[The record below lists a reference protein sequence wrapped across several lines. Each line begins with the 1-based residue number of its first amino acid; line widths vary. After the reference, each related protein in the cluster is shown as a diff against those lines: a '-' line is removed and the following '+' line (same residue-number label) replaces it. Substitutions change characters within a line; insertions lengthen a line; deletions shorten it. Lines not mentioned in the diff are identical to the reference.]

1 MADGNSYSGFICE
14 PRGIVDAE
22 EIFRLSSRLR
32 AASAGKPLNHQ
43 IPEAI

>member
-22 EIFRLSSRLR
+22 EITPLGGWRSWLESR
-32 AASAGKPLNHQ
+32 
-43 IPEAI
+43 